1 MVSIEEFIKVGSG
14 YGYGSGSG
22 SGSGYGYGYG
32 SGSGSGYGYGDG
44 SGSGYGYGYGDGYG
58 DGSGDGYGYGDG
70 SGDGYGY
77 GDGSGY
83 GYGYGDGSGDGS
95 GYGDEIKSINGQRV
109 YRIDGTATII
119 DSVLRDN
126 VAIGKILHTDLT
138 FTDCYIVKSGCCFAH
153 GETFREAVEALQEK
167 LYSDE
172 TEEERIKRFNET
184 YPDRDKKI
192 PASELFRWHHI
203 LTGSCKAGRE
213 AWCKDKGI
221 DLEHDSY
228 TVTEFITLT
237 EHAYGGEVIRHLR
250 ESLPTH

>member
-14 YGYGSGSG
+14 YGS
-22 SGSGYGYGYG
+22 
-32 SGSGSGYGYGDG
+32 GDG
-44 SGSGYGYGYGDGYG
+44 SGDGDGSGYGYGYGYGDGYG
-58 DGSGDGYGYGDG
+58 DGY
-70 SGDGYGY
+70 
-77 GDGSGY
+77 GSGY
-83 GYGYGDGSGDGS
+83 GAGYVSGTGSGSGSGDGS
-95 GYGDEIKSINGQRV
+95 GDGDEIKSINGQRV

-119 DSVLRDN
+119 DSILRDN

-138 FTDCYIVKSGCCFAH
+138 FTDCYIVKSGCYFAH
-153 GETFREAVEALQEK
+153 GETFREAIAALQEK

-228 TVTEFITLT
+228 SVTEFLTLT

-250 ESLPTH
+250 KSLPTH

>member
-1 MVSIEEFIKVGSG
+1 MVSIEEFIKVGDGYGSGYGSGYGCG

-22 SGSGYGYGYG
+22 
-32 SGSGSGYGYGDG
+32 DG
-44 SGSGYGYGYGDGYG
+44 SV
-58 DGSGDGYGYGDG
+58 
-70 SGDGYGY
+70 
-77 GDGSGY
+77 
-83 GYGYGDGSGDGS
+83 DGS
-95 GYGDEIKSINGQRV
+95 GYGDGYEIKSINGQRV
-109 YRIDGTATII
+109 YRIDGTPTII
-119 DSVLRDN
+119 DSILRDN

-138 FTDCYIVKSGCCFAH
+138 FTDCYIVKSGCYFAH

-192 PASELFRWHHI
+192 PAAELFRWHHI

-221 DLEHDSY
+221 DVEHDSY

-237 EHAYGGEVIRHLR
+237 EYAYGGEVIRHLR
-250 ESLPTH
+250 KSLPTH